1 MVCPVAIYFEV
12 FFHTHLN
19 KIGNPPPLKLI
30 RVHQTDLACLMFAA
44 MYGNG
49 AQALYLAAINPYEG
63 VRIYATTH
71 IATDIALQLETQT
84 QHLLQQAISA
94 FELFH

>member
-1 MVCPVAIYFEV
+1 
-12 FFHTHLN
+12 
-19 KIGNPPPLKLI
+19 
-30 RVHQTDLACLMFAA
+30 